1 MDADASTYNQLSHN
15 QSLVRAITCAGLFPG
30 IVSIV
35 QRERSMS
42 MKTMDDGKVMLYAN
56 SVNAREQQIPY
67 PWLVFSEKVKV
78 NTVYIRDSTRISD
91 SILLL
96 FGGALSHGRIDGQ
109 LKMLEGYLEFFMQPD
124 LVETYLK
131 LKEELEKTNSE
142 ETSESRFG
150 YL

>member
-1 MDADASTYNQLSHN
+1 
-15 QSLVRAITCAGLFPG
+15 
-30 IVSIV
+30 
-35 QRERSMS
+35 
-42 MKTMDDGKVMLYAN
+42 MKTMDDGQVMLYAN

-78 NTVYIRDSTRISD
+78 NTVYIRDSTGISD